1 MTTRVLLVDDHE
13 LMRDGLRTLFA
24 QDVEFEVVGEAED
37 ARTAVELAAASRPD
51 LVIMDVSLPDLSGIE
66 ATRQVLG
73 QAPEVKVVALSVHA
87 DQEYVAGMLQAGA
100 SGYVLKGAAASE
112 LLQAVRAA
120 LAGRTYLSPELAGAV
135 YDQVQALAGH
145 PELSP
150 REREVVRLISEDLT
164 TPQIARQLNLS
175 ENTVYTYRQRIM
187 DKLDRHGIA
196 ALTKYAVSTGLTT
209 L

>member
-24 QDVEFEVVGEAED
+24 QDAEFEVVGEAEN

-120 LAGRTYLSPELAGAV
+120 LAGRTYLPE
-135 YDQVQALAGH
+135 
-145 PELSP
+145 P
-150 REREVVRLISEDLT
+150 
-164 TPQIARQLNLS
+164 
-175 ENTVYTYRQRIM
+175 
-187 DKLDRHGIA
+187 
-196 ALTKYAVSTGLTT
+196 
-209 L
+209 

>member
-1 MTTRVLLVDDHE
+1 MTTRVVLVDDHE
-13 LMRDGLRTLFA
+13 LVRDGLRALFA
-24 QDVEFEVVGEAED
+24 QDEEFEVVGEAGD
-37 ARTAVELAAASRPD
+37 ARTALEVAAASQPD
-51 LVIMDVSLPDLSGIE
+51 LVVMDVSLPDLSGIE

-73 QAPEVKVVALSVHA
+73 QAPEVKVVALSMHA
-87 DQEYVAGMLQAGA
+87 DQQYVAGMLEAGA

-120 LAGRTYLSPELAGAV
+120 QAGRTYLSPELAGAV
-135 YDQVQALAGH
+135 YDQMQALAAH

-150 REREVVRLISEDLT
+150 REREVLRLVSEDLT

-175 ENTVYTYRQRIM
+175 GNTVHTHRQHIM
-187 DKLDRHGIA
+187 DKLDRHGVA
-196 ALTKYAVSTGLTT
+196 ALTKYAISTGLTA